1 MKKHRLYDVTRM
13 TISNEGTIKAVVHSF
28 TNLLDA
34 QAYAD
39 KLNLIALKREHY
51 IPVPIAGPTGLGA
64 CYKGRQQ

>member
-1 MKKHRLYDVTRM
+1 MKHTLYDVIRM
-13 TISNEGTIKAVVHSF
+13 TISNEGITKAVIHSF

-39 KLNLIALKREHY
+39 KLNLIAFKREHY
-51 IPVPIAGPTGLGA
+51 IPVPIAEPTGLGA